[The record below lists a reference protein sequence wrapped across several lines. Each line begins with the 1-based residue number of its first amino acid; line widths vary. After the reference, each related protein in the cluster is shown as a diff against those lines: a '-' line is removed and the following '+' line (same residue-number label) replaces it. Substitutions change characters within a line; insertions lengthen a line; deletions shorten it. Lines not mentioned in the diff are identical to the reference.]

1 MHLYKNFFRL
11 LKSNCIGV
19 AIYVVIFLAMIF
31 GLVGSASSMG
41 SSDYEFKRSY
51 KISYTDNDGS
61 ELSRG
66 LIDYLSQENEVE
78 DYAGKE
84 ESRVLDLVFFQ
95 VTEYYMDIEEG
106 FEESVENG
114 GEVKLT
120 YTTSSESGGITY
132 SVNKTVNDYIDAYRD
147 YREMGYS
154 ESEACD
160 KAKELLSEQTHAY
173 VLTSE
178 DENIVGGMDNVVYYL
193 HQFFGYLIIGCL
205 SLGIGHVIIVSDTK
219 VIRDRVS
226 TSPVKKKNI
235 SLTNTIGL
243 MTSGVVI
250 WVIFSVIVWL
260 IGHDTSVYKDFW
272 WLYLANSFIA
282 MLVGCSITSL
292 ITSFN
297 IQQNTLTMVTNI
309 LSLAMSFICGV
320 FVPMSVLSPSLL
332 NVAKFLPLYWMSYA
346 DNMTISGTGISYDA
360 DKLILCLGIEL
371 LFAVAMSVLAMMIK
385 SSRLSRVGS

>member
-1 MHLYKNFFRL
+1 
-11 LKSNCIGV
+11 
-19 AIYVVIFLAMIF
+19 MIF
-31 GLVGSASSMG
+31 GLVASASSMG
-41 SSDYEFKRSY
+41 SSDYEFKSSY

-61 ELSRG
+61 DLSRG

-95 VTEYYMDIEEG
+95 VTEYHMDIEEG
-106 FEESVENG
+106 FEESVEND
-114 GEVKLT
+114 GEIKLT
-120 YTTSSESGGITY
+120 YTTSSESGGMTY
-132 SVNKTVNDYIDAYRD
+132 AVNKMVNDYIDAYRD

-154 ESEACD
+154 EAEATG
-160 KAKELLSEQTHAY
+160 KAKDLLSEQTHAY

-178 DENIVGGMDNVVYYL
+178 NENIVGGMDNVVYYL

-205 SLGIGHVIIVSDTK
+205 SLGIGHVILVSDTK
-219 VIRDRVS
+219 VIRDRVA

-235 SLTNTIGL
+235 SLTNTMGL

-250 WVIFSVIVWL
+250 WAIFSVVAWAV
-260 IGHDTSVYKDFW
+260 GHDTSVYKDYW

-292 ITSFN
+292 ITAFN
-297 IQQNTLTMVTNI
+297 IQPNTLTMVTNI

-332 NVAKFLPLYWMSYA
+332 NVAKFFPLYWMAYA
-346 DNMTISGTGISYDA
+346 DNMTITGTGIIYDA